1 MSSICLKGAPANMMS
16 RPKGIYLEA
25 SVLCKLPRD
34 VVTAEIE
41 RLKELSTKLE
51 LPIFIPEAS
60 FLEWIATR
68 KESINKYI
76 TNVDT
81 GLAEMS
87 KLFDYVL
94 NINWTK
100 NKKDIIADTE
110 TFTRR
115 IIERIGI
122 NVIETPQI
130 DLKKLLSMAVD
141 KVKPFETKGEK
152 GFRDSVNLF
161 TVLEHA
167 KQQEKGSH
175 IFVAEDQVYQV
186 DEIQNHAKEY
196 NVELIVVPSITE
208 AITTLEEFM
217 KNVKMLI
224 DTYQKTILR
233 EFLLQNVDKISEYI
247 RQHGEFP
254 IYFLNQDYQL
264 GFWPSIEDI
273 EVADIKG
280 IESITRGVLPHG
292 ENEGRVKVSF
302 TAKTMFKVKV
312 SEPILRS
319 EPKFKHGGKVPP
331 PFDLRA
337 FLTGNRQI
345 VDKKIEVG
353 VPVEGYVLL
362 KKVKDDEGVLNDEYS
377 NLEFTGIAIR

>member
-1 MSSICLKGAPANMMS
+1 MMS
-16 RPKGIYLEA
+16 WPKGIYLEA

-34 VVTAEIE
+34 VITAEVE
-41 RLKELSTKLE
+41 RLKELSTKLKI
-51 LPIFIPEAS
+51 PIFIPEVS
-60 FLEWIATR
+60 FLEWIADR
-68 KESINKYI
+68 KESIYKYI

-81 GLAEMS
+81 GLSEMS
-87 KLFDYVL
+87 KLFDYIL

-100 NKKDIIADTE
+100 TKKDIIADTE
-110 TFTRR
+110 PFTRR
-115 IIERIGI
+115 IIEHVGI

-130 DLKKLLSMAVD
+130 DLKKLLLMAVD
-141 KVKPFETKGEK
+141 KVKPFEKKGEK

-196 NVELIVVPSITE
+196 NVELIVVSSITE

-217 KNVKMLI
+217 KNVKMLM
-224 DTYQKTILR
+224 DTYRKTILR

-247 RQHGEFP
+247 KQHGEFP
-254 IYFLNQDYQL
+254 VSFLNQDYKI

-273 EVADIKG
+273 EVSDITG
-280 IESITRGVLPHG
+280 IESITRGVLPDG

-312 SEPILRS
+312 EEPILQS
-319 EPKFKHGGKVPP
+319 VPKFKHGGKVPP
-331 PFDLRA
+331 PFNVRA
-337 FLTGNRQI
+337 YLTGNRQRI
-345 VDKKIEVG
+345 DKKIEVG

-362 KKVKDDEGVLNDEYS
+362 KKVRDDEGVLKDVYS